1 MRTTPT
7 APDRYDHTLDRR
19 FTVTVI
25 SRESDTHLDL
35 PFSTVTQT
43 RIWGAVN
50 PAELLSV
57 IDYVQSNGCFA
68 TITIKHAPRPHR
80 DRDRG

>member
-1 MRTTPT
+1 MRSTPT
-7 APDRYDHTLDRR
+7 APDLYDHTLDRR
-19 FTVTVI
+19 STVTVI

-43 RIWGAVN
+43 RIWEAVS

-68 TITIKHAPRPHR
+68 AITIKHASARPGAR
-80 DRDRG
+80 NRS